1 MAQITAQVNRSL
13 RTVLDPR
20 GQPTAR
26 IQPSPLAPRLET
38 LEGKTIY
45 MVDIGFGG
53 GYDFLEEAAA
63 WLQKNVREINI
74 ELRHKRGNMFLD
86 DPGLWAEINDK
97 GDGVIFGVG
106 G

>member
-1 MAQITAQVNRSL
+1 
-13 RTVLDPR
+13 
-20 GQPTAR
+20 
-26 IQPSPLAPRLET
+26 
-38 LEGKTIY
+38 

-63 WLQKNVREINI
+63 WLSRNIPSAKI

-86 DPGLWAEINDK
+86 DPELFAEIKAK
-97 GDGVIFGVG
+97 GHAVIFGVG

>member
-1 MAQITAQVNRSL
+1 MAQISA
-13 RTVLDPR
+13 VLDPR
-20 GQPTAR
+20 GQPTAK
-26 IQPSPLAPRLET
+26 IEPCALAPRLDT
-38 LEGKTIY
+38 LHGKTIY

-63 WLQKNVREINI
+63 WLYRNIPSIKI

-86 DPGLWAEINDK
+86 DPELFAEIK
-97 GDGVIFGVG
+97 ARGHAVIFGVG